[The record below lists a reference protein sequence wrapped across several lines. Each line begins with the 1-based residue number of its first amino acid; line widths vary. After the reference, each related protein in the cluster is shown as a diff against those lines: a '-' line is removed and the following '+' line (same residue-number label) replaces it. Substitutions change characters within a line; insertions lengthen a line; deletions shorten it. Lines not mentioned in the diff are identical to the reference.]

1 MRSPED
7 YIFKDSTTHKHED
20 EDEDED
26 ESKKDS
32 IQPMKKETTPD
43 WNNTNVE
50 TLYNW
55 LVLAS
60 YNIMLLEASIKHFRN
75 LINIITLWGLL
86 LSGSTGTISVS
97 QLSQQSNNV
106 IINFLF
112 IFLSYAVTGLTGY
125 LKMYRI
131 QDKLEE
137 FIRVKQEWIS
147 FSTSIVSQMQLP
159 IKMRQSAEDIILTN
173 KVKYLELLKLDLD
186 VDESLKKIV
195 SNKITNFYME
205 IGVYAPVVRPRLTD
219 LIMSVASKELSD
231 SNIKQKLDEHA
242 IDVSNENEN
251 KKLPLKNKGP
261 ADSSLESHLMDN
273 IKTFGKWAAKE
284 VKEYIEEEISEAL
297 EED

>member
-1 MRSPED
+1 MNLSDEHN
-7 YIFKDSTTHKHED
+7 IFKDVIPKINNEPEQPNQTTL
-20 EDEDED
+20 
-26 ESKKDS
+26 
-32 IQPMKKETTPD
+32 KEEKVPD
-43 WNNTNVE
+43 WNSTNVD

-55 LVLAS
+55 LVIAS
-60 YNIMLLEASIKHFRN
+60 YNIMILEKSIDVLRRI
-75 LINIITLWGLL
+75 INVITIWGLI
-86 LSGSTGTISVS
+86 LSSSTGTISVS
-97 QLSQQSNNV
+97 QITQSNNNV
-106 IINFLF
+106 IINFIF
-112 IFLSYAVTGLTGY
+112 IFLSYGITVITGY

-137 FIRVKQEWIS
+137 FIKVKQEWVH

-195 SNKITNFYME
+195 SNKITNFYTE

-231 SNIKQKLDEHA
+231 SNIKKKLDKHA

-251 KKLPLKNKGP
+251 KKIFLQNKNKGL
-261 ADSSLESHLMDN
+261 DESSLESHLMDN

-284 VKEYIEEEISEAL
+284 VNEYTEEESSE
-297 EED
+297 EFEDD